1 MNRKKLFFSALILL
15 LMASSYGCTTTKSCL
30 ASIPSCIEIVP
41 PEIQLTGEKT
51 VIERQMVGDYREL
64 EKDAWMVSSAKTN
77 VGKSKGSPMSGGDEL
92 LFKAMRVREFNA
104 DKIRG
109 YKDEGALGEGANG
122 LVAYVQN
129 KKYEASPSLKALL
142 IRVIEDENAAR
153 RQIFERSLT
162 KSAKEKATDEQ
173 IQAFGKMFAQEQTAL
188 AIKNDWIQEKSG
200 QWVRKK

>member
-1 MNRKKLFFSALILL
+1 MNHEKVFFFALLLL
-15 LMASSYGCTTTKSCL
+15 LMASLYGCATSKSCA

-64 EKDAWMVSSAKTN
+64 ERDAWMVSSAKTN
-77 VGKSKGSPMSGGDEL
+77 VSKSKGSPLAGGDEA
-92 LFKAMRVREFNA
+92 LFTAMKVREFNA

-109 YKDEGALGEGANG
+109 YKNEGAIGESANG
-122 LVAYVQN
+122 LVAYIQN
-129 KKYEASPSLKALL
+129 QRYEASPSLKALL
-142 IRVIEDENAAR
+142 LRVIEDENAAR
-153 RQIFERSLT
+153 NRIFERSLT
-162 KSAKEKATDEQ
+162 KSSKEKATDEQ
-173 IQAFGKMFAQEQTAL
+173 IQVFGKKFAQEQVAL